1 MAAKIIFAGTPDF
14 AVPSLRS
21 LTESGHELVAVL
33 TQPDRPAGRGRKL
46 QPSPVKTFAAS
57 HGLPLIQPES
67 LRTAEIQNQI
77 ASLAPDLI
85 VVVAYGLLLPE
96 AVLRIPRTGCI
107 NVHASLLPRWRGASP
122 IQSAI
127 LAGDLATGVSIMRM
141 EQGLDTG
148 PVYSE
153 IEIRI
158 QNDECTAELHDR
170 LADAGA
176 QLLRTSLDGIL
187 DGSSVSQPQDIAG
200 ATYAGRISKA
210 DAPIDWNKSAIEI
223 DRQIRAYNSWPV
235 AETLLEGVRIRCWR
249 AVPDAN
255 FESDKQPGTVVDAG
269 GETVDIQTGDGLIRL
284 TELQL
289 PGGQR
294 MRAADFARGR
304 ELLGKILGH

>member
-57 HGLPLIQPES
+57 HGLPLLQPES
-67 LRTAEIQNQI
+67 LRTAGIQNQI
-77 ASLAPDLI
+77 AAAAPDLI

-148 PVYSE
+148 PVFAE

-158 QNDECTAELHDR
+158 QHDECAAELHDR

-187 DGSSVSQPQDIAG
+187 DESSVPQPQDIAG

-235 AETLLEGVRIRCWR
+235 AETLLEGVRVRCWR